1 MTTASTAFVMVGPSG
16 VGSFHDRLWRVNP
29 RQGQL
34 VEGGTNGPYFLLGSS
49 SEEFVFPVED
59 FDSEGVARSVVLLIA
74 LLIEDEQA
82 LGLLRA
88 TENLVETDRG
98 ERVAPFWDLDEFST
112 QELAS
117 RLAPMCRVGL
127 VRLDE
132 TSILNREVSAHLQ
145 ELGFDL
151 TEFGEMA
158 DSKPSRFTDEV
169 GVLQTNI
176 SVERKAEIEARLAEL
191 GIVLPNGVK

>member
-34 VEGGTNGPYFLLGSS
+34 VEGGSNGPYFLLGSS

-59 FDSEGVARSVVLLIA
+59 FDAEVVARSVVLLIA

-88 TENLVETDRG
+88 DPTSLSRMLGYSKQIMSKHATAATVPWSSYVIDKNPRFAN
-98 ERVAPFWDLDEFST
+98 ERPPVT
-112 QELAS
+112 
-117 RLAPMCRVGL
+117 
-127 VRLDE
+127 
-132 TSILNREVSAHLQ
+132 
-145 ELGFDL
+145 
-151 TEFGEMA
+151 
-158 DSKPSRFTDEV
+158 
-169 GVLQTNI
+169 
-176 SVERKAEIEARLAEL
+176 
-191 GIVLPNGVK
+191 